1 MPPIG
6 LCYLAGQLEQIGAV
20 PLIVDLA
27 GLFPDPSPGFHD
39 AVRYATSVLSALDP
53 PPKLVGIGP
62 LVTATISSTHAII
75 SACRDYI
82 QSPIITGGPLCAV
95 PGIGSV
101 AEHFLGVDAYVSGD
115 GEAPTAR
122 IWESLNSRGSIVS
135 GIPGVW
141 TRGASEPIPFRQGDL
156 DELPI
161 PARHLL
167 SSHLYRPSARRG
179 STGVSTTAAFL
190 SRGCPYSCSFCSAPL
205 SSGKSVRRFS
215 SVRTVQEL
223 RACSAAGFDH
233 IIFYDD
239 CLFIRS
245 PNLDA
250 RVLEF
255 VSSVRESGWLGT
267 FQLELRCDAVCALG
281 DRALTELA
289 QAGCRQINMGIE
301 KAQASQLQHLRKLLT
316 PEVAR
321 QACER
326 VSSFGMRAAA
336 TFILGGPDETIA
348 DVRETISFAQ
358 SLPLDFAHFNPLALY
373 PGTTLFTE
381 VFGRSRTDD
390 WLDLCLDRASAPNGD
405 ILWSD
410 PGLPI
415 EMILSCIAEAYRGFY
430 SEDRLALVI
439 SRLPLGERDLVR
451 RAYALLAN
459 HRAES
464 WPVSVPAR
472 DADGWGV
479 NLQC

>member
-1 MPPIG
+1 MAPIG
-6 LCYLAGQLEQIGAV
+6 LCYLAGQLEQFGAV

-27 GLFPDPSPGFHD
+27 ALFPDPSPGFHD
-39 AVRYATSVLSALDP
+39 AVRYATSVLSALSP

-62 LVTATISSTHAII
+62 LVTATLSSTHAII

-82 QSPIITGGPLCAV
+82 RCPIITGGPLFAV
-95 PGIGSV
+95 PGSRSV
-101 AEHFLGVDAYVSGD
+101 AEHFLGVDAYVAGD
-115 GEAPTAR
+115 GETPTAR
-122 IWESLNSRGSIVS
+122 IWESLDSRGSIVN

-141 TRGASEPIPFRQGDL
+141 TRGASEPIPFREANL

-215 SVRTVQEL
+215 PFRTVREL
-223 RACSAAGFDH
+223 RACSGAGFDH

-255 VSSVRESGWLGT
+255 ASSVRESGWLGT
-267 FQLELRCDAVCALG
+267 FQLELRCDAVSALG

-301 KAQASQLQHLRKLLT
+301 KLRRVDCGTCENISPPKSPAKLVNAFRALECARLRPSFSEGQMRRSAMCERRFHLRSRCPWTSHISTRLRCI
-316 PEVAR
+316 PEPPCSLRSLAIR
-321 QACER
+321 DQMI
-326 VSSFGMRAAA
+326 GL
-336 TFILGGPDETIA
+336 I
-348 DVRETISFAQ
+348 FA
-358 SLPLDFAHFNPLALY
+358 
-373 PGTTLFTE
+373 
-381 VFGRSRTDD
+381 
-390 WLDLCLDRASAPNGD
+390 
-405 ILWSD
+405 
-410 PGLPI
+410 
-415 EMILSCIAEAYRGFY
+415 
-430 SEDRLALVI
+430 
-439 SRLPLGERDLVR
+439 
-451 RAYALLAN
+451 
-459 HRAES
+459 
-464 WPVSVPAR
+464 
-472 DADGWGV
+472 
-479 NLQC
+479 